1 MVEINK
7 EKLMKNILDALIE
20 LTSDFDEIKS
30 RDLLWRSLG
39 QLDTFEL
46 VFYTV
51 AVKGESTDE
60 AHTINIKFEEESK
73 RGRET
78 ISKKF
83 EELPLGLIDL
93 EVKGRE

>member
-7 EKLMKNILDALIE
+7 EKLMKNILDELIE
-20 LTSDFDEIKS
+20 LISDFNKIKS

-46 VFYTV
+46 IFYTV
-51 AVKGESTDE
+51 AAKRESTDE
-60 AHTINIKFEEESK
+60 AHTINRKFEEELK
-73 RGRET
+73 RGRE
-78 ISKKF
+78 IINIKF
-83 EELPLGLIDL
+83 EELPLGLIEL

>member
-46 VFYTV
+46 IFYTV
-51 AVKGESTDE
+51 AAKRESTDE
-60 AHTINIKFEEESK
+60 AHTINRKFEEELK
-73 RGRET
+73 RGRE
-78 ISKKF
+78 IINIKF
-83 EELPLGLIDL
+83 EELPLGLIEL